1 MTPDNFNS
9 SLAGKA
15 PPAGLSP
22 ALCALWWAG
31 NDNWDKAHRIVMDEN
46 GRDCAWVHAYLHR
59 VEGDLD
65 NAGYWYRQA
74 HNKPATHGLASDW
87 NEIVAALLEDRRA

>member
-1 MTPDNFNS
+1 MTPDNFKS

-31 NDNWDKAHRIVMDEN
+31 NDNWDKVHRIVMDEN
-46 GRDCAWVHAYLHR
+46 
-59 VEGDLD
+59 
-65 NAGYWYRQA
+65 
-74 HNKPATHGLASDW
+74 ATHGLASEW